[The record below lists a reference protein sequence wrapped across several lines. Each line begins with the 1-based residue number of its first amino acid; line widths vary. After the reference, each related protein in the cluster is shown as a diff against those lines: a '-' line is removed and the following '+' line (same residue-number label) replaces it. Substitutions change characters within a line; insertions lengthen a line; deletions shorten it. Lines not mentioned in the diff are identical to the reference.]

1 MAAFPVAVR
10 GAIPARFTIRRT
22 TWAAAIAAIALFAC
36 LAAVLGFAA
45 GAHHQPGMTV
55 LKGVAYVG
63 LDEASVAVGG
73 QVYGFAGTGN
83 LTWVDAQ
90 GTIHTSGWPACLPPG
105 HDPITFGAVP
115 VTADGMSW
123 RQVVWVDCRPS

>member
-1 MAAFPVAVR
+1 MRNRLANCHYIGANCRNCRSSRTCLDFGHQLRMLGGRMAAFPVAVR

-63 LDEASVAVGG
+63 LDEASV
-73 QVYGFAGTGN
+73 
-83 LTWVDAQ
+83 
-90 GTIHTSGWPACLPPG
+90 
-105 HDPITFGAVP
+105 
-115 VTADGMSW
+115 
-123 RQVVWVDCRPS
+123 